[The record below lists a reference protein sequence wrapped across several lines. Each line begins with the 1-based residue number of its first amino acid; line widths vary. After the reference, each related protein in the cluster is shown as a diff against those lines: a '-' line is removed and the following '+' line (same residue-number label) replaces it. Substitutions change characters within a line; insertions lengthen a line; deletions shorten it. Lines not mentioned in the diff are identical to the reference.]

1 MSDRASSASN
11 RGYPAFWINH
21 VSRLLTRYFDRR
33 LTLLGVNVA
42 YLAVLRALQESGRLS
57 QKELIEIGRIGQ
69 PAMAQMLERMAKD
82 GLLVRAQ
89 DVGDKR
95 KAIFSLS
102 DTALELIPQIKAV
115 LNEGNAEVFAVLD
128 ETELTE
134 FLDTMKK
141 LEDRLTSLGK

>member
-1 MSDRASSASN
+1 MSDPPSSQSK
-11 RGYPAFWINH
+11 RGNPAFQLNH
-21 VSRLLTRYFDRR
+21 VSRLMTRYFDRR
-33 LTLLGVNVA
+33 LALLGVNVA

-69 PAMAQMLERMAKD
+69 PAMAQMLERMVKD
-82 GLLVRAQ
+82 DLLVRAQ
-89 DVGDKR
+89 DAGDKR
-95 KAIFSLS
+95 KAIFALS

-115 LNEGNAEVFAVLD
+115 LNEGNAEVFAALD

-134 FLDTMKK
+134 FLDTMQK